1 MTMNKNYREQISV
14 LMDGELDDESLSILK
29 DLSDNHEHRQIW
41 CRYHLVGESLRGN
54 LPSHVDLGL
63 ADRVSAAIKNEPNI
77 LAPKRT
83 VTHFLKPVLGFAI
96 AASVA
101 VVAILGVR
109 HTGTGPSI
117 TPTQS
122 VAVHQ
127 PDITS
132 PQLANLSTEQEIQQ
146 VSPTYKMPANATAR
160 LNRYLVNYN
169 EYRTNAGVQG
179 MLPYVRIVADEGEE

>member
-1 MTMNKNYREQISV
+1 MNENYREQVSA
-14 LMDGELDDESLSILK
+14 LMDGELENDSTSILK
-29 DLSDNHEHRQIW
+29 ELSDNHEYQQVW

-54 LPSHVDLGL
+54 LPSHIDLKL
-63 ADRVSAAIKNEPNI
+63 ADRVSAVIKDEPHV
-77 LAPKRT
+77 LAPKHM
-83 VTHFLKPVLGFAI
+83 VTHFFKPVMGFAI

-101 VVAILGVR
+101 IVAILGVR
-109 HTGTGPSI
+109 QTGTSPSNI
-117 TPTQS
+117 PTQS

-127 PDITS
+127 PEIIS
-132 PQLANLSTEQEIQQ
+132 PQPQLANLSTEQEAQQ
-146 VSPTYKMPANATAR
+146 PFLTYKMPANATAR